1 MRVRNIFPF
10 LFLLFFCKVSFVA
23 NSQSFANYSVV
34 RNTSVS
40 YNSIESSG
48 TSVPS
53 WRYTG
58 SFSQDDN
65 RSYFIDLGFD
75 FWYNGVRY
83 TQISVSTNGFIDFS
97 TSTDNGGPTAD
108 DFGYVNSAFT
118 QVTSGSATRPAIA
131 PFYDDLTA
139 QGGTEALGNA
149 IKYQTSGT
157 APNRVFTIEWIDMA
171 VYLNT
176 SPTLNFQVKL
186 YETTGVIEINYGTMS
201 TGTHSFSYT
210 LGLNGTTM
218 SAPPTNAQ
226 LKTQQTANSTNFSST
241 AQNNLSS
248 LPASNSQYI
257 FTPPTP
263 ANPGSSLSFT
273 AITSSS
279 MTLNWTNWAT
289 NEVGYVIYY
298 SLDDINY
305 YFLTQTAANAT
316 SATATSLYP
325 STLYYWRVYAVTEGY
340 LSNYVA
346 NSQSTSSGGNKLSNV
361 ANGNW
366 NTAASWTPSGVPTA
380 SDNVTIRN
388 GHTITINSNADCNNL
403 TVGSGGGNL
412 VIGNNNTARI
422 ININGNIDITST
434 GNFSVSTT
442 SNTTHTMNIKG
453 NITNNGTLNLAPDA
467 NSLCNV
473 SFTRINSQT
482 ISGSG
487 TTNRF
492 NLITLALG
500 DAGDSLNVISDNFS
514 AATDFLTLTSGIFK
528 IQNNAVS
535 SFIFNNNYTINQFSG
550 ISIDCPNASFSFNN
564 PVTLEGLLKINSGT
578 VTIGTTQNEGIQSNG
593 GKLFINGGSLSIAGS
608 YYVPNINNLAVFN
621 ITGGTMTLPRVG
633 STSTTIAPFQMTSS
647 GSSFYMSGGTIIL
660 EREGGSGSQ
669 NLGYYVTNISQSNVT
684 GGTLQIGNHN
694 TPLNQTFQINTSVP
708 VGNLKVY
715 SDYATAQLVT
725 NNLTAIQDIDI
736 RRGTLNANSKNITL
750 GGNWSDSS
758 IWIPTTAQVIFNG
771 SGIQTIEKRTGNYE
785 SFHHLSFSGSSQG
798 QLSDSLRVGGN
809 LTINTGSLLDV
820 TGNNYQ
826 INVKGNWLNNGT
838 FSANEGLVRFNGS
851 SNQTMNGTSTTFY
864 DLIINNTAGVDVQ
877 SGINRI
883 DNALSLT
890 AGLLSVQP
898 ASQFI
903 LTSDNTKTARIAP
916 VTNGTVSGNFTI
928 ERYISGRAAGYSDM
942 SSPVINS
949 DFSDW
954 DNDML
959 LEFTYNPPSS
969 YPSAWGYSE
978 SLYDYVPVTTTSTT
992 TDPGTGFE
1000 VWLDSDGNY
1009 ISFNATT
1016 INTIGTPFIGSLNIS
1031 SNLTAVND
1039 GWNLIGNPYASYI
1052 SVDALLGSSSGI
1064 SNNIMNFDE
1073 TISDF
1078 QVYTAGSGIEIAPHQ
1093 GFWIQVT
1100 GAPSFTFQETHKTTS
1115 VNSNYRNET
1124 IDFSLMA
1131 EEINFGHAFR
1141 SHTIFAFDE
1150 TMEDVPFIGLPHPEA
1165 CHLFSKEDEKKLR
1178 KNFLEKSGNRWEI
1191 PVSFIAGK
1199 NGNYK
1204 IKPLHPELLGE
1215 EGIQC
1220 AMLLDLK
1227 TGIKTDMFT
1236 EDGYYF
1242 TSSTD
1247 DEPNR
1252 FKLILSK
1259 ESGCDEGEEKMPVSF
1274 FRSENGINV
1283 TLLSEINETARIEMI
1298 DISGRK
1304 IFDGDQ
1310 LAAGESYLFS
1320 FPSANGVYFIRAVVG
1335 EKPYLFKFHFGK

>member
-1 MRVRNIFPF
+1 MKVRNTISF
-10 LFLLFFCKVSFVA
+10 LFLLFFSIQAFFA
-23 NSQSFANYSVV
+23 NAQSFSNYSVV
-34 RNTSVS
+34 RNTGVN
-40 YNSIESSG
+40 YNSIESTG

-75 FWYNGVRY
+75 FWYNGIRY

-97 TSTDNGGPTAD
+97 SSTDDGGPNGD

-176 SPTLNFQVKL
+176 SPSLNFQIKL
-186 YETTGVIEINYGTMS
+186 YETTGIIEINYGTMS
-201 TGTHSFSYT
+201 TGTHTFSYT

-218 SAPPTNAQ
+218 GSPPSNSQ
-226 LKTQQTANSTNFSST
+226 LKTQQTANSSTFSST
-241 AQNNLSS
+241 AQNNLTS
-248 LPASNSQYI
+248 LPASGSQYI

-273 AITSSS
+273 SVTSSS
-279 MTLNWTNWAT
+279 MTLNWTNWAA
-289 NEVGYVIYY
+289 NETGYVIYY

-305 YFLTQTAANAT
+305 YFLTQTTANAT
-316 SATATSLYP
+316 STAVSSLYP

-346 NSQSTSSGGNKLSNV
+346 NSQSTSAGGNKLSNV

-366 NTAASWTPSGVPTA
+366 NTASSWTPSGVPTS

-388 GHTITINSNADCNNL
+388 GHTITINSNADCNHL

-412 VIGNNNTARI
+412 VIGNSNTSRT
-422 ININGNIDITST
+422 ININGNIDITNT
-434 GNFSVSTT
+434 GNFSVSAT
-442 SNTTHTMNIKG
+442 SNATHSIILKG
-453 NITNNGTLNLAPDA
+453 NITNNGTLDLAPDA

-473 SFTRINSQT
+473 SFNRINSQT
-482 ISGSG
+482 INGSG

-535 SFIFNNNYTINQFSG
+535 SFIFNTNYTINQFSG
-550 ISIDCPNASFSFNN
+550 ISIDCPNATFSFNN
-564 PVTLEGLLKINSGT
+564 PLTLEGLLKINNGT
-578 VTIGTTQNEGIQSNG
+578 VTVGTTQNEGIRSNG
-593 GKLFINGGSLSIAGS
+593 GKLYINGGSLSIAGS
-608 YYVPNINNLAVFN
+608 YYVPNINNLVAFN
-621 ITGGTMTLPRVG
+621 ITGGTMILPRVG

-669 NLGYYVTNISQSNVT
+669 NLGYYVTNISQSSVT
-684 GGTLQIGNHN
+684 GGMLQIGNHN
-694 TPLNQTFQINTSVP
+694 TPLNQTFQINSSVP

-715 SDYATAQLVT
+715 SDYAVAQLVT
-725 NNLTAIQDIDI
+725 NNLSVIQDIDI
-736 RRGTLNANSKNITL
+736 RRGTLNANSKNISL

-758 IWIPTTAQVIFNG
+758 IWVPTTAEVIFNG
-771 SGIQTIEKRTGNYE
+771 SGVQTIEKRTGNYE
-785 SFHHLSFSGSSQG
+785 NFHHFSVSGSSQI

-809 LTINTGSLLDV
+809 FTINSGTTLDV
-820 TGNNYQ
+820 TTNNYQ
-826 INVKGNWLNNGT
+826 INIKGNWLNNGT
-838 FSANEGLVRFNGS
+838 FLANDGLVQLNGN
-851 SNQTMNGTSTTFY
+851 SNQTINGNSTSFY
-864 DLIINNTAGVDVQ
+864 DLNINNTAGATVQ
-877 SGINRI
+877 SGTNRI
-883 DNALSLT
+883 DNALFLT
-890 AGLLSVQP
+890 SGLLSVQP
-898 ASQFI
+898 AAQFI
-903 LTSDNTKTARIAP
+903 LTSDNSKTARIAP
-916 VTNGTVSGNFTI
+916 VTGGSAGGNFTI

-942 SSPVINS
+942 ASPVINS

-978 SLYDYVPVTTTSTT
+978 SLYDYVPVTTTTT
-992 TDPGTGFE
+992 ATDPGTGFE

-1031 SNLTAVND
+1031 TDLTAVND

-1052 SVDALLGSSSGI
+1052 SLDALLASSTGI
-1064 SNNIMNFDE
+1064 ANNIMIYDE

-1078 QVYTAGSGIEIAPHQ
+1078 QVYSTGSGIEIAPHQ

-1100 GAPSFTFQETHKTTS
+1100 GSPSVIFQETHKTTS
-1115 VNSNYRNET
+1115 VNSNYRYET

-1131 EEINFGHAFR
+1131 EEINFGHEFR
-1141 SHTIFAFDE
+1141 SHTVFAFDE
-1150 TMEDVPFIGLPHPEA
+1150 TTEDVPFIGLPHPEA
-1165 CHLFSKEDEKKLR
+1165 CHLFSNEEGKKLR
-1178 KNFLEKSGNRWEI
+1178 KNFLEKSENRLEI
-1191 PVSFIAGK
+1191 PVSFVAGK
-1199 NGNYK
+1199 NGSYK
-1204 IKPLHPELLGE
+1204 IKPLHPELLSE
-1215 EGIQC
+1215 EGMQC

-1227 TGIKTDMFT
+1227 TGIKTDLFT
-1236 EDGYYF
+1236 EDDYF
-1242 TSSTD
+1242 FTATTED
-1247 DEPNR
+1247 DPNR
-1252 FKLILSK
+1252 FKLIVSK
-1259 ESGCDEGEEKMPVSF
+1259 ESGCDDTDENIPVSF

-1283 TLLSEINETARIEMI
+1283 TLLSEINESARLEMI
-1298 DISGRK
+1298 DVSGRK
-1304 IFDGDQ
+1304 VFDGDQ
-1310 LAAGESYLFS
+1310 LAAGESYLFG
-1320 FPSANGVYFIRAVVG
+1320 FPPANGVYFIRAIID
-1335 EKPYLFKFHFGK
+1335 EKSYLYKFHFGK